1 MAGHHGVTGVTNGRA
16 WIAGAA
22 GLTAAA
28 LAMPALA
35 IQQGAKAPAPPTIED
50 VWQPAAT
57 PPGGTPWSLLESTRE
72 IQRTERGVIYSRPQ
86 FPAAVQALN
95 GKRVRVAGWMMPLQQ
110 GERQTHFVL
119 LAYPPGCPFH
129 LHAGPTQFVEVK
141 APQGVPF
148 SYDSVV
154 IEGTLELL
162 GQDESGIFYRISDGR
177 RWAAR

>member
-1 MAGHHGVTGVTNGRA
+1 MTKGRA

-22 GLTAAA
+22 GLAAAA
-28 LAMPALA
+28 LSMPALA
-35 IQQGAKAPAPPTIED
+35 IQQGARAPAPPTVED

-72 IQRTERGVIYSRPQ
+72 IQRTERGVIYSRPV
-86 FPAAVQALN
+86 FPPAVQALG

-141 APQGVPF
+141 APQGVAF
-148 SYDSVV
+148 SYDSIV